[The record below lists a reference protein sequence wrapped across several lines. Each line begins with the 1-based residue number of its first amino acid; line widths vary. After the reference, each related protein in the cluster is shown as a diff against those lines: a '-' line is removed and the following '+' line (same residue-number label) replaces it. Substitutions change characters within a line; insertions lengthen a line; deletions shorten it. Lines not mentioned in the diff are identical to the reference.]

1 MERND
6 QKDFSGMWWSKRM
19 QKKDSDWVFFIRR
32 SEAECR
38 PIRAWR
44 MIWNQYRKQ
53 SVRSILFP
61 IFIVSHNV
69 TYTTYKTTIFTKQS
83 GSNHRTLPSF
93 SCPLSL
99 LKTPYDVF
107 KCVLRHSSFLVIF
120 PCHSCS
126 WSQTELN
133 KQDQLPYSI
142 TENIA
147 LK

>member
-1 MERND
+1 MIRKTSAAVCDD
-6 QKDFSGMWWSKRM
+6 QGGWYKTPIGCVSSGG
-19 QKKDSDWVFFIRR
+19 VRR
-32 SEAECR
+32 SVAQYVHD
-38 PIRAWR
+38 AW
-44 MIWNQYRKQ
+44 WNRYRKQ
-53 SVRSILFP
+53 SARSILFP
-61 IFIVSHNV
+61 IFVVSYNV

-83 GSNHRTLPSF
+83 GSNHETLPSL
-93 SCPLSL
+93 SCPLLL

-126 WSQTELN
+126 WSQAELN

>member
-1 MERND
+1 MIRKTSAAVCD
-6 QKDFSGMWWSKRM
+6 DRRGWCIRLRSGVS
-19 QKKDSDWVFFIRR
+19 SGGVRR
-32 SEAECR
+32 SVAQYVHD
-38 PIRAWR
+38 AW
-44 MIWNQYRKQ
+44 WNRYRKQ

-61 IFIVSHNV
+61 ILIVSYNV
-69 TYTTYKTTIFTKQS
+69 TYTTHKTTIFTKQS
-83 GSNHRTLPSF
+83 GSNHETLPSF

-126 WSQTELN
+126 WSQAELN
-133 KQDQLPYSI
+133 EQQDQLPYSI